1 MREKDF
7 IEVIK
12 SVVGNKYI
20 GDDCAYLKDLGIT
33 VTQDNLVEG
42 VHFLREKI
50 SAYQLG
56 WKSVAVNIS
65 DICAS
70 GAKPKYLTIGLSIPN
85 DVDNEFIKNFY
96 EGAKNMASSADG
108 AKIVGG
114 DITKSD
120 KITISVTA
128 IGSTRGRKISSRS
141 RAKVGQ
147 KIVIAGEHGT
157 SAAGLRVLFGKDL
170 PELSQVEK
178 DYLVNFHNM
187 PKPQVEI
194 SAHLAT
200 LQEGSDYAMV
210 DTSDGLADAV
220 SQISKASEVLM
231 EIDFDKIPVAPS
243 VKKFENYEDLVLY
256 GGEDYGIIATTDCVD
271 GLHVIGEVKEGSGVK
286 IIRNFQAEIFT
297 SEDIEEKIF
306 QHFKE

>member
-7 IEVIK
+7 IETIK
-12 SVVGNKYI
+12 SVVGEKYI

-50 SAYQLG
+50 SARQLG

-70 GAKPKYLTIGLSIPN
+70 GANPKYLTIGLSIP
-85 DVDNEFIKNFY
+85 DDIDNEFIKNFY
-96 EGAKNMASSADG
+96 EGANDMAKSADG
-108 AKIVGG
+108 AEIVGG

-120 KITISVTA
+120 KITVSVTA
-128 IGSTRGRKISSRS
+128 IGSTTGRKISSRS
-141 RAKVGQ
+141 HAKVGQ

-157 SAAGLRVLFGKDL
+157 SSAGLKVLIGKDL
-170 PELSQVEK
+170 PELSKAEK
-178 DYLVNFHNM
+178 DYLINFHNM
-187 PKPQVEI
+187 PKPQLEF
-194 SAHLAT
+194 SNRLAG
-200 LQEGSDYAMV
+200 QKGQSDYSMM
-210 DTSDGLADAV
+210 DTSDGLADAL
-220 SQISKASEVLM
+220 SQISKASGVLM
-231 EIDFDKIPVAPS
+231 EIDFDKIPVSPS

-256 GGEDYGIIATTDCVD
+256 GGEDYGILATTDFAD
-271 GLHVIGEVKEGSGVK
+271 GLHIIGEVKEGEGVK
-286 IIRNFQAEIFT
+286 IIRQSREEIFT
-297 SEDIEEKIF
+297 SEDIEKKIF